1 MPQFSVNHL
10 ECIRHNNILFSNL
23 NFNMK
28 DGDLLQINGEN
39 GSGKS
44 SLLQICSGLAEPS
57 DGAVLWNDGNIR
69 KYRYDFQKN
78 MLYLGHKNAIK
89 ESLTVKENMEIIFT
103 LAGMEKKEEFSKILK
118 IIGLPNIT
126 NLFAR
131 NLSAGQQRRLSLT
144 RLLMT
149 RSKLWLLDEP
159 FNTLDKHGKKMIEK
173 IIFDHCNL
181 GGIVIFTTHQEIE
194 FNEYPIKNIHLGNKN
209 V

>member
-1 MPQFSVNHL
+1 
-10 ECIRHNNILFSNL
+10 
-23 NFNMK
+23 
-28 DGDLLQINGEN
+28 
-39 GSGKS
+39 
-44 SLLQICSGLAEPS
+44 
-57 DGAVLWNDGNIR
+57 
-69 KYRYDFQKN
+69 
-78 MLYLGHKNAIK
+78 
-89 ESLTVKENMEIIFT
+89 MEIIFT
-103 LAGMEKKEEFSKILK
+103 LADMKKKEEFSKILK
-118 IIGLPNIT
+118 TIGLPNIT

-159 FNTLDKHGKKMIEK
+159 FNTLDKHGKKIIEK

>member
-1 MPQFSVNHL
+1 MPQFSVSHL

-23 NFNMK
+23 NFNMN

-103 LAGMEKKEEFSKILK
+103 LADMKKKEEFSKILK
-118 IIGLPNIT
+118 TIGLPNIT